1 MGTRD
6 PRVDAYIA
14 KSAEFAQPILRQIR
28 ETVHAACPD
37 ADEAMKWS
45 FPHFMYHGILCSM
58 AAFKAHCAF
67 GFWKGS
73 LIVGDDGRTADEAMG
88 QFGRL
93 TSPDDLP
100 SKKTLTGYVRKA
112 MVLNE
117 TGVKSP
123 TRTKPKTLRPP
134 ARVPA
139 DLARALGRNA
149 RAKKTFDGFSPS
161 HRREYIEW
169 ITEAKTDATRERRL
183 ETAIA
188 WMAEGKNRHWKYA
201 RA

>member
-6 PRVDAYIA
+6 ARVDAYIA

-28 ETVHAACPD
+28 ETVHAACPQTE
-37 ADEAMKWS
+37 EAMKWS

-73 LIVGDDGRTADEAMG
+73 LIVGEDGRTADEAMG

-93 TSPDDLP
+93 TTAADLP
-100 SKKTLTGYVRKA
+100 SKKTLTGYVKKA

-123 TRTKPKTLRPP
+123 ARAKPKTPRPP
-134 ARVPA
+134 AKVPP
-139 DLARALGRNA
+139 DLSKALGRNP
-149 RAKKTFDGFSPS
+149 RAKKTFDAFSPS
-161 HRREYIEW
+161 TRREYIEW
-169 ITEAKTDATRERRL
+169 LTEAKTEATRERRL
-183 ETAIA
+183 ETAIE